1 MSEELVV
8 RHCSPT
14 LAGLKTG
21 NMFTAEFSDKDDLRC
36 ELCRLNRIFVKKG
49 LRAIPLRYKDDRALI
64 YIYRPTKLNEDLN
77 SSDACRVLESCGY
90 SCNSAGKCIGRLIK
104 RLRNS
109 DEFPHEI
116 GLFLGYPPED
126 VTGFIEKRS
135 CKLTGFWKVYG
146 DADKAQR
153 TFARYRRC
161 TACYLEQLRNGK
173 GLAHLAVERH

>member
-21 NMFTAEFSDKDDLRC
+21 NMFTAAFSGKEDLRC

-49 LRAIPLRYKDDRALI
+49 LRAIPLRYKDNRALI
-64 YIYRPTKLNEDLN
+64 YIYRPDRLKEDLKN
-77 SSDACRVLESCGY
+77 SSACEVLKSCGY
-90 SCNSAGKCIGRLIK
+90 SCKSTGKCIGRLIE
-104 RLRNS
+104 RLKTS
-109 DEFPHEI
+109 EDFPHEI

-146 DADKAQR
+146 DPELAKKR
-153 TFARYRRC
+153 FASYRKC
-161 TACYLEQLRNGK
+161 MNVYYNCWSEGCSLER
-173 GLAHLAVERH
+173 LAVATV